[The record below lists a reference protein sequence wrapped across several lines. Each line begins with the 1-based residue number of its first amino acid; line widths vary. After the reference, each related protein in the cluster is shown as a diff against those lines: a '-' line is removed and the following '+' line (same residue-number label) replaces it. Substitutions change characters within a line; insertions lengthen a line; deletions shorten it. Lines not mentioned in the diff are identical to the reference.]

1 METQNSARHPT
12 VLAELAIA
20 LDMPTM
26 LRIALRVI
34 DWFIPERAKRTKS
47 DLGRARTFV
56 FTHLIGPATGQS
68 IAAFLLL
75 ADPRP
80 DSHVAV
86 IALGI
91 CLFAALPFLL
101 RVTGSLRL
109 VAVISVET
117 LIAVTL
123 FGAYFYGGVSSPFLP
138 WLLIALLNGLFYL
151 SDRPFSVL
159 GIFAANFAAFLV
171 FWYAAGSLPDR
182 VPMERMSIVGLVSVA
197 SATLYMAWVAIYY
210 GLLLASE
217 SALQR
222 EVLRHRNTAERLLHA
237 KDKAEKANKDKSIFL
252 AKMSH
257 ELRTPLNAVIGYSEI
272 LLEDCEPTTD
282 VQRCKDLGRINAAG
296 KHLLSLVADVLD
308 ISRIETNALQL
319 NLERF
324 DLRRLIEDVA
334 ATSQVLLERNQ
345 NELALD
351 VDPSIDFMQSD
362 ETKMR
367 QALLNLMSNAAKFTR
382 QGIVTLS
389 ARGYRAS
396 GEDWIEIAVRDTGI
410 GIGADDMKQLFQDF
424 RQIDVALNRKG
435 EGTGLGLAL
444 TQRLCALMGG
454 GISVDSE
461 LGHGACFTIRVP
473 ARLAVAPVDADGSSE
488 NEQSEEFALSA

>member
-1 METQNSARHPT
+1 
-12 VLAELAIA
+12 
-20 LDMPTM
+20 M
-26 LRIALRVI
+26 LGTALRVI

-56 FTHLIGPATGQS
+56 FTHLIGPVTGQS

-75 ADPRP
+75 ADPSP
-80 DSHVAV
+80 DSHIAV
-86 IALGI
+86 IAGGI
-91 CLFAALPFLL
+91 GLFAFLPFVLKL
-101 RVTGSLRL
+101 TGSLRL

-159 GIFAANFAAFLV
+159 GIFAVNFACFLAFWMV
-171 FWYAAGSLPDR
+171 TGALPDR
-182 VPMERMSIVGLVSVA
+182 VPMERMSVVGLVSVA

-222 EVLRHRNTAERLLHA
+222 EVLRHRNTAERLLAA

-257 ELRTPLNAVIGYSEI
+257 DLRTPLNAVIGYSEI
-272 LLEDCEPTTD
+272 LLEDCEPSAD
-282 VQRCKDLGRINAAG
+282 AQRYKDLGRINAAG

-308 ISRIETNALQL
+308 ISRIEANALHL
-319 NLERF
+319 NVERF
-324 DLRRLIEDVA
+324 NLPRLIESVA
-334 ATSQVLLERNQ
+334 ATSQVLLERNHNQ
-345 NELALD
+345 LVLN
-351 VDPSIDFMQSD
+351 VDPDIGIMQSD
-362 ETKMR
+362 ETKLR
-367 QALLNLMSNAAKFTR
+367 QALLNLMSNSAKFTKH
-382 QGIVTLS
+382 GVVTLS
-389 ARGYRAS
+389 ARRYRV
-396 GEDWIEIAVRDTGI
+396 GGGDWVEIAVGDTGI
-410 GIGADDMKQLFQDF
+410 GIAAEDLKTLFQDF
-424 RQIDVALNRKG
+424 HQIRGASTRSG

-473 ARLAVAPVDADGSSE
+473 ERLSVTPAQMSLHASE
-488 NEQSEEFALSA
+488 NEKLEELALSA

>member
-1 METQNSARHPT
+1 M
-12 VLAELAIA
+12 LA
-20 LDMPTM
+20 T
-26 LRIALRVI
+26 ALRVI

-56 FTHLIGPATGQS
+56 FTHLIGPVTGQS

-75 ADPRP
+75 ADPSP
-80 DSHVAV
+80 DSHIAV
-86 IALGI
+86 IAGGI
-91 CLFAALPFLL
+91 GLFAILPFILKL
-101 RVTGSLRL
+101 TGSLRL

-159 GIFAANFAAFLV
+159 GIFAINFAVFLAV
-171 FWYAAGSLPDR
+171 WMVTGALPDR
-182 VPMERMSIVGLVSVA
+182 MPMERMSLVGLVSVA

-222 EVLRHRNTAERLLHA
+222 EVLRHRNTAERLLAA

-272 LLEDCEPTTD
+272 LLEDCEPAAD
-282 VQRCKDLGRINAAG
+282 AQRHKDLGRINAAG

-308 ISRIETNALQL
+308 ISRIEANALHL
-319 NLERF
+319 NVERF
-324 DLRRLIEDVA
+324 NLPRLIDAVA
-334 ATSQVLLERNQ
+334 ATSQVLLERNHNQ
-345 NELALD
+345 LVL
-351 VDPSIDFMQSD
+351 SIDPAIEFMESD

-367 QALLNLMSNAAKFTR
+367 QALLNLMSNAAKFTK
-382 QGIVTLS
+382 QGVVELS
-389 ARGYRAS
+389 ARRYRGA
-396 GEDWIEIAVRDTGI
+396 GGDWVEIAVRDTGI
-410 GIGADDMKQLFQDF
+410 GIAVEDMKTLFQDF
-424 RQIDVALNRKG
+424 RQIHVASNRGG

-473 ARLAVAPVDADGSSE
+473 ERLSPAPAEASLRASA
-488 NEQSEEFALSA
+488 NEKLEELALSA

>member
-1 METQNSARHPT
+1 
-12 VLAELAIA
+12 
-20 LDMPTM
+20 M
-26 LRIALRVI
+26 LGTALRVI

-56 FTHLIGPATGQS
+56 FTHLVGPVTGQS

-80 DSHVAV
+80 DSHIAV
-86 IALGI
+86 IAGGI
-91 CLFAALPFLL
+91 GLFATLPFVLKL
-101 RVTGSLRL
+101 TGSLRL

-159 GIFAANFAAFLV
+159 GIFALNFACFLAFWMV
-171 FWYAAGSLPDR
+171 TGALPDR
-182 VPMERMSIVGLVSVA
+182 VPMERMSVVGLVSVA

-222 EVLRHRNTAERLLHA
+222 EVLRHRNTAERLLAA

-272 LLEDCEPTTD
+272 LLEDCEPSAD
-282 VQRCKDLGRINAAG
+282 PQRYKDLGRINAAG

-308 ISRIETNALQL
+308 ISRIEANALHL
-319 NLERF
+319 NVERF
-324 DLRRLIEDVA
+324 NLPRLIESVA
-334 ATSQVLLERNQ
+334 ATSQVLLERNHNQ
-345 NELALD
+345 LVLN
-351 VDPSIDFMQSD
+351 VDPAIGIMQSD
-362 ETKMR
+362 ETKLR
-367 QALLNLMSNAAKFTR
+367 QALLNLMSNSAKFTKH
-382 QGIVTLS
+382 GVVTL
-389 ARGYRAS
+389 
-396 GEDWIEIAVRDTGI
+396 
-410 GIGADDMKQLFQDF
+410 
-424 RQIDVALNRKG
+424 
-435 EGTGLGLAL
+435 
-444 TQRLCALMGG
+444 
-454 GISVDSE
+454 
-461 LGHGACFTIRVP
+461 
-473 ARLAVAPVDADGSSE
+473 
-488 NEQSEEFALSA
+488 

>member
-1 METQNSARHPT
+1 
-12 VLAELAIA
+12 
-20 LDMPTM
+20 M
-26 LRIALRVI
+26 LGTALRVI

-56 FTHLIGPATGQS
+56 FTHLVGPVTGQS

-80 DSHVAV
+80 DSHIAV
-86 IALGI
+86 IAGGI
-91 CLFAALPFLL
+91 GLFATLPFVLKL
-101 RVTGSLRL
+101 TGSLRL

-159 GIFAANFAAFLV
+159 GIFALNFACFLAFWMV
-171 FWYAAGSLPDR
+171 TGALPDR
-182 VPMERMSIVGLVSVA
+182 VPMERMSVVGLVSVA

-222 EVLRHRNTAERLLHA
+222 EVLRHRNTAERLLAA

-272 LLEDCEPTTD
+272 LLEDCEPSAD
-282 VQRCKDLGRINAAG
+282 PQRYKDLGRINAAG

-308 ISRIETNALQL
+308 ISRIEANALHL
-319 NLERF
+319 NVERF
-324 DLRRLIEDVA
+324 NLPRLIESVA
-334 ATSQVLLERNQ
+334 ATSQVLLERNHNQ
-345 NELALD
+345 LVLN
-351 VDPSIDFMQSD
+351 VDPAIGIMQSD
-362 ETKMR
+362 ETKLR
-367 QALLNLMSNAAKFTR
+367 QALLNLMSNSAKFTKH
-382 QGIVTLS
+382 GVVTLS
-389 ARGYRAS
+389 ARRYRV
-396 GEDWIEIAVRDTGI
+396 GGGDWIEIAVGDTGI
-410 GIGADDMKQLFQDF
+410 GIAAEDLKTLFQDF
-424 RQIDVALNRKG
+424 HQIRGASNRRG

-473 ARLAVAPVDADGSSE
+473 ERMSDAPSKMSLHASE
-488 NEQSEEFALSA
+488 NEKLEELALSA

>member
-1 METQNSARHPT
+1 
-12 VLAELAIA
+12 
-20 LDMPTM
+20 M
-26 LRIALRVI
+26 LGIALRVI

-68 IAAFLLL
+68 IAAFLFL
-75 ADPRP
+75 ADPSP
-80 DSHVAV
+80 DSHVVV
-86 IALGI
+86 IATGI
-91 CLFAALPFLL
+91 GLFALLPFLL
-101 RVTGSLRL
+101 KITGSLLL
-109 VAVISVET
+109 VAAISVET

-151 SDRPFSVL
+151 SDRPLTVL
-159 GIFAANFAAFLV
+159 AIFVVNFGAFLA

-222 EVLRHRNTAERLLHA
+222 EVLRHRNTAEWLLVA
-237 KDKAEKANKDKSIFL
+237 KEKAEKANTDKSIFL

-272 LLEDCEPTTD
+272 LLEDCEPAANP
-282 VQRCKDLGRINAAG
+282 QRHKDLGRINAAG

-308 ISRIETNALQL
+308 ISQIETSALQL
-319 NLERF
+319 NIERF
-324 DLRRLIEDVA
+324 HLPLLISDAA
-334 ATSQVLLERNQ
+334 ATSQVLLERNDNQ
-345 NELALD
+345 LVVS
-351 VDPSIDFMQSD
+351 VDSAVSFMKSD
-362 ETKMR
+362 ATKIR
-367 QALLNLMSNAAKFTR
+367 QAILNLMSNAAKFTKR
-382 QGIVTLS
+382 GVVTLS
-389 ARGYRAS
+389 ACSYRAA
-396 GEDWIEIAVRDTGI
+396 GTDWVEIAVRDTGI
-410 GIGADDMKQLFQDF
+410 GISAENLKSLFQDY
-424 RQIDVALNRKG
+424 RQIDVALNRGG

-473 ARLAVAPVDADGSSE
+473 ADLSLTVAATPFDDVGIKE
-488 NEQSEEFALSA
+488 SEELALSA

>member
-1 METQNSARHPT
+1 
-12 VLAELAIA
+12 
-20 LDMPTM
+20 M
-26 LRIALRVI
+26 LSIALRVI
-34 DWFIPERAKRTKS
+34 DWFIPERAKRTRS

-68 IAAFLLL
+68 IAAFLFL
-75 ADPRP
+75 ADPSP
-80 DSHVAV
+80 DSHVVV
-86 IALGI
+86 IAAGI
-91 CLFAALPFLL
+91 ALFAALPFLL
-101 RVTGSLRL
+101 KVTGSLFL

-123 FGAYFYGGVSSPFLP
+123 FGAFFYGGVSSPFLP
-138 WLLIALLNGLFYL
+138 WLLIALLNGLFYM
-151 SDRPFSVL
+151 SDRPLNVL
-159 GIFAANFAAFLV
+159 GIFVANFGAFLA
-171 FWYAAGSLPDR
+171 FWYVTGSLPDR

-222 EVLRHRNTAERLLHA
+222 EVLRHRNTAERLQHA
-237 KDKAEKANKDKSIFL
+237 KDKAEKANKDRSIFL

-272 LLEDCEPTTD
+272 LLEDCEPTTNL
-282 VQRCKDLGRINAAG
+282 QRHDDLGRINAAG

-308 ISRIETNALQL
+308 ISQIETSALQL
-319 NLERF
+319 NIERF
-324 DLRRLIEDVA
+324 NLPRLIGDVA
-334 ATSQVLLERNQ
+334 ATSQVLLERNHNQ
-345 NELALD
+345 LELC
-351 VDPSIDFMQSD
+351 VDPAVDFMKSD

-367 QALLNLMSNAAKFTR
+367 QAILNLMSNAAKFTNR
-382 QGIVTLS
+382 GLVTLS
-389 ARGYRAS
+389 ARRYRAT
-396 GEDWIEIAVRDTGI
+396 GADWIEIAVRDTGI
-410 GIGADDMKQLFQDF
+410 GISADNLKTLFQDF
-424 RQIDVALNRKG
+424 RQIDVALNRRG

-473 ARLAVAPVDADGSSE
+473 ADLAATTAEAPDCDAE
-488 NEQSEEFALSA
+488 NEKLEELALSA

>member
-1 METQNSARHPT
+1 
-12 VLAELAIA
+12 
-20 LDMPTM
+20 M
-26 LRIALRVI
+26 LTIALRFI
-34 DWFIPERAKRTKS
+34 DWFIPERAKRTRS

-56 FTHLIGPATGQS
+56 FTHLVGPVTGQS
-68 IAAFLLL
+68 IAAFLFL

-80 DSHVAV
+80 DSHIVV

-91 CLFAALPFLL
+91 GLFAALPFLL
-101 RVTGSLRL
+101 KMTGSLLL
-109 VAVISVET
+109 VAMISVET

-151 SDRPFSVL
+151 SDRPLSVL
-159 GIFAANFAAFLV
+159 GIFVANFAVFLA

-182 VPMERMSIVGLVSVA
+182 VPMERMSVVGLVSVA

-272 LLEDCEPTTD
+272 LLEDCEPATNP
-282 VQRCKDLGRINAAG
+282 QRRQDLGRINAAG

-308 ISRIETNALQL
+308 ISQIETSALQL
-319 NLERF
+319 NVERF
-324 DLRRLIEDVA
+324 SLPRLIDDVA
-334 ATSQVLLERNQ
+334 ATSQVLLARNHNQ
-345 NELALD
+345 LVLS
-351 VDPSIDFMQSD
+351 VDPAVGVMESD

-367 QALLNLMSNAAKFTR
+367 QAILNLMSNAAKFTNR
-382 QGIVTLS
+382 GVVTLS
-389 ARGYRAS
+389 ARSYRAA
-396 GEDWIEIAVRDTGI
+396 GADWIEIAVRDTGI
-410 GIGADDMKQLFQDF
+410 GISAQNLKTLFQDY
-424 RQIDVALNRKG
+424 RQIDVALNRAG

-454 GISVDSE
+454 GISIDSE

-473 ARLAVAPVDADGSSE
+473 ASLPETNAAAFYRDSE
-488 NEQSEEFALSA
+488 NDELEEFALSA

>member
-1 METQNSARHPT
+1 
-12 VLAELAIA
+12 
-20 LDMPTM
+20 M
-26 LRIALRVI
+26 LGTALRVI

-56 FTHLIGPATGQS
+56 FTHLIGPVTGQS

-75 ADPRP
+75 ADPSP
-80 DSHVAV
+80 DSHIAV
-86 IALGI
+86 IAGGI
-91 CLFAALPFLL
+91 GLFAFLPFVLKL
-101 RVTGSLRL
+101 TGSLRL

-159 GIFAANFAAFLV
+159 GIFAVNFACFLAFWMV
-171 FWYAAGSLPDR
+171 TGALPDR
-182 VPMERMSIVGLVSVA
+182 VPMERMSVVGLVSVA

-222 EVLRHRNTAERLLHA
+222 EVLRHRNTAERLLAA

-272 LLEDCEPTTD
+272 LLEDCEPSAD
-282 VQRCKDLGRINAAG
+282 AQRYKDLGRINAAG

-308 ISRIETNALQL
+308 ISRIEANALHL
-319 NLERF
+319 NVERF
-324 DLRRLIEDVA
+324 NLPRLIESVA
-334 ATSQVLLERNQ
+334 ATSQVLLERNHNQ
-345 NELALD
+345 LVLN
-351 VDPSIDFMQSD
+351 VDPDIGIMQSD
-362 ETKMR
+362 ETKLR
-367 QALLNLMSNAAKFTR
+367 QALLNLMSNSAKFTKH
-382 QGIVTLS
+382 GVVTLS
-389 ARGYRAS
+389 ARRYRV
-396 GEDWIEIAVRDTGI
+396 GGGDWVEIAVGDTGI
-410 GIGADDMKQLFQDF
+410 GIAAEDLKTLFQDF
-424 RQIDVALNRKG
+424 HQIRGASTRSG

-473 ARLAVAPVDADGSSE
+473 ERLSVTPAQMSLHASE
-488 NEQSEEFALSA
+488 NEKLEELALSA

>member
-1 METQNSARHPT
+1 MLET
-12 VLAELAIA
+12 
-20 LDMPTM
+20 
-26 LRIALRVI
+26 ALRAI

-80 DSHVAV
+80 DGHIAV
-86 IALGI
+86 IAAGI
-91 CLFAALPFLL
+91 GLFAILPFVL
-101 RVTGSLRL
+101 RLTGSLRL

-159 GIFAANFAAFLV
+159 GIFAVNFGAFLA
-171 FWYAAGSLPDR
+171 FWCVNGALPDR

-237 KDKAEKANKDKSIFL
+237 KDKAEKANRDKSIFL

-272 LLEDCEPTTD
+272 LLEDCESAGD
-282 VQRCKDLGRINAAG
+282 AQRYKDLERINAAG

-319 NLERF
+319 NVERF
-324 DLRRLIEDVA
+324 HLPRLIDNVA
-334 ATSQVLLERNQ
+334 ATSQVLLARYHNQ
-345 NELALD
+345 LALEL
-351 VDPSIDFMQSD
+351 DPAIGFMESD

-367 QALLNLMSNAAKFTR
+367 QALLNLMSNAAKFTKE
-382 QGIVTLS
+382 GIVTLS
-389 ARGYRAS
+389 ARRYRV
-396 GEDWIEIAVRDTGI
+396 GGRDWIEIAVRDTGI
-410 GIGADDMKQLFQDF
+410 GIGADEMKTLFQDF
-424 RQIDVALNRKG
+424 RQIDVALNRSG

-473 ARLAVAPVDADGSSE
+473 AYLSAASAEAPRTFASRSPRE
-488 NEQSEEFALSA
+488 LALSA

>member
-1 METQNSARHPT
+1 
-12 VLAELAIA
+12 
-20 LDMPTM
+20 M
-26 LRIALRVI
+26 LGTALRVI
-34 DWFIPERAKRTKS
+34 DWFIPERAKRTRS

-56 FTHLIGPATGQS
+56 FTHLIGPVTGQS
-68 IAAFLLL
+68 IAGFLLL

-80 DSHVAV
+80 DSHIAV
-86 IALGI
+86 IAGGI
-91 CLFAALPFLL
+91 GLFATLPFVLKL
-101 RVTGSLRL
+101 TGSLRL

-159 GIFAANFAAFLV
+159 GIFAVNFACFLAFWMLTG
-171 FWYAAGSLPDR
+171 ALPDR
-182 VPMERMSIVGLVSVA
+182 VPMERMSVVGLVSVA

-222 EVLRHRNTAERLLHA
+222 EVLRHRNTAERLLAA
-237 KDKAEKANKDKSIFL
+237 KEKAEKANKDKSIFL

-272 LLEDCEPTTD
+272 LLEDCEPSAD
-282 VQRCKDLGRINAAG
+282 PQRYKDLGRINAAG

-308 ISRIETNALQL
+308 ISRIEANALHL
-319 NLERF
+319 NVERF
-324 DLRRLIEDVA
+324 SLPRLIESVA
-334 ATSQVLLERNQ
+334 ATSQVLLERNHNQ
-345 NELALD
+345 LVLNI
-351 VDPSIDFMQSD
+351 DPAIGIMQSD

-367 QALLNLMSNAAKFTR
+367 QSLLNLMSNSAKFTTH
-382 QGIVTLS
+382 GVVTLS
-389 ARGYRAS
+389 ARRYRV
-396 GEDWIEIAVRDTGI
+396 GGGDWVEIAVGDTGI
-410 GIGADDMKQLFQDF
+410 GIVAEDLKTLFQDF
-424 RQIDVALNRKG
+424 HQIRGASNRRG

-473 ARLAVAPVDADGSSE
+473 ERLSVAPAEMSLHASE
-488 NEQSEEFALSA
+488 NEKLEELALSA

>member
-1 METQNSARHPT
+1 
-12 VLAELAIA
+12 L
-20 LDMPTM
+20 
-26 LRIALRVI
+26 I

-56 FTHLIGPATGQS
+56 FTHLVGPLTGQS
-68 IAAFLLL
+68 IVAFLVL
-75 ADPRP
+75 ADPQP
-80 DSHVAV
+80 DYHIV
-86 IALGI
+86 IIMLGVS
-91 CLFAALPFLL
+91 LFAALPFIL
-101 RVTGSLRL
+101 RMTGDLRL
-109 VAVISVET
+109 VAVISVEA

-123 FGAYFYGGVSSPFLP
+123 YGAFYYGGVSSPFLP

-151 SDRPFSVL
+151 SDRPFGVL
-159 GIFAANFAAFLV
+159 CLFVANFCGFLG
-171 FWYAAGSLPDR
+171 FWLATGALPER
-182 VPMERMSIVGLVSVA
+182 VPMERMSVVGLVSVA

-222 EVLRHRNTAERLLHA
+222 EVLRHRNTAEWLRLA
-237 KDKAEKANKDKSIFL
+237 KEKAENANKEKSIFL

-272 LLEDCEPTTD
+272 LLEDCESTPD
-282 VQRCKDLGRINAAG
+282 SQRHQDLKRINVAG

-308 ISRIETNALQL
+308 ISQIEKSALHL
-319 NLERF
+319 SIERF
-324 DLRRLIEDVA
+324 NLRRLIEDVA
-334 ATSQVLLERNQ
+334 VTSQILLGRNH
-345 NELALD
+345 NELQL
-351 VDPSIDFMQSD
+351 SIDPMIGFVESD

-367 QALLNLMSNAAKFTR
+367 QALLNLMSNAAKFTQR
-382 QGIVTLS
+382 GVVTLS
-389 ARGYRAS
+389 ARCYETATG
-396 GEDWIEIAVRDTGI
+396 DWVEIAVRDTGV
-410 GIGADDMKQLFQDF
+410 GVSAEDLKTLFQDF
-424 RQIDVALNRKG
+424 RQIDMGASRRS

-473 ARLAVAPVDADGSSE
+473 ARLSADAAEAPFFETVDDKL
-488 NEQSEEFALSA
+488 EELALSA

>member
-1 METQNSARHPT
+1 
-12 VLAELAIA
+12 
-20 LDMPTM
+20 M
-26 LRIALRVI
+26 LGTALRVI

-56 FTHLIGPATGQS
+56 FTHLIGPVTGQS

-75 ADPRP
+75 ADPSP
-80 DSHVAV
+80 DSHIAV
-86 IALGI
+86 IAGGI
-91 CLFAALPFLL
+91 GLFAFLPFVLKL
-101 RVTGSLRL
+101 TGSLRL

-159 GIFAANFAAFLV
+159 GIFAVNFACFLAFWMV
-171 FWYAAGSLPDR
+171 TSALPDR
-182 VPMERMSIVGLVSVA
+182 VPMERMSVVGLVSVA

-222 EVLRHRNTAERLLHA
+222 EVLRHRNTAERLLAA

-272 LLEDCEPTTD
+272 LLEDCEPGAD
-282 VQRCKDLGRINAAG
+282 AQRYKDLGRINAAG

-308 ISRIETNALQL
+308 ISRIEANALHL
-319 NLERF
+319 NVERF
-324 DLRRLIEDVA
+324 NLPRLIESVA
-334 ATSQVLLERNQ
+334 ATSQVLLERNHNQ
-345 NELALD
+345 LVLN
-351 VDPSIDFMQSD
+351 VDPAIGIMQSD
-362 ETKMR
+362 ETKLR
-367 QALLNLMSNAAKFTR
+367 QALLNLMSNSAKFTTH
-382 QGIVTLS
+382 GVVTLS
-389 ARGYRAS
+389 ARRYRVS
-396 GEDWIEIAVRDTGI
+396 GGDWVEIAVGDTGI
-410 GIGADDMKQLFQDF
+410 GIAAEDLKTLFQDF
-424 RQIDVALNRKG
+424 HQIRGASNRSG

-473 ARLAVAPVDADGSSE
+473 ERLSVAPAQMSLHASE
-488 NEQSEEFALSA
+488 NENLEELALSA

>member
-1 METQNSARHPT
+1 
-12 VLAELAIA
+12 
-20 LDMPTM
+20 M
-26 LRIALRVI
+26 LGTALRVI
-34 DWFIPERAKRTKS
+34 DWFIPERAKRTRS

-56 FTHLIGPATGQS
+56 FTHLIGPVTGQS
-68 IAAFLLL
+68 IAGFLLL

-80 DSHVAV
+80 DSHIAV
-86 IALGI
+86 IAGGI
-91 CLFAALPFLL
+91 GLFATLPFVLKL
-101 RVTGSLRL
+101 TGSLRL

-159 GIFAANFAAFLV
+159 GIFAVNFACFLAFWMLTG
-171 FWYAAGSLPDR
+171 ALPDR
-182 VPMERMSIVGLVSVA
+182 VPMERMSVVGLVSVA

-222 EVLRHRNTAERLLHA
+222 EVLRHRNTAERLLAA
-237 KDKAEKANKDKSIFL
+237 KEKAEKANKDKSIFL

-272 LLEDCEPTTD
+272 LLEDCEPSAD
-282 VQRCKDLGRINAAG
+282 PQRYKDLGRINAAG

-308 ISRIETNALQL
+308 ISRIEANALHL
-319 NLERF
+319 NVERF
-324 DLRRLIEDVA
+324 SLPRLIESVA
-334 ATSQVLLERNQ
+334 ATSQVLLERNHNQ
-345 NELALD
+345 LVLNI
-351 VDPSIDFMQSD
+351 DPAIGIMQSD
-362 ETKMR
+362 ETKLR
-367 QALLNLMSNAAKFTR
+367 QSLLNLMSNSAKFTTH
-382 QGIVTLS
+382 GVVTLS
-389 ARGYRAS
+389 ARRYRV
-396 GEDWIEIAVRDTGI
+396 GGGDWVEIAVGDTGI
-410 GIGADDMKQLFQDF
+410 GIAAEDLKTLFQDF
-424 RQIDVALNRKG
+424 HQIRGASNRRG

-473 ARLAVAPVDADGSSE
+473 ECLSVAPAEMSLHASE
-488 NEQSEEFALSA
+488 NEKLEELALSA

>member
-1 METQNSARHPT
+1 
-12 VLAELAIA
+12 
-20 LDMPTM
+20 M
-26 LRIALRVI
+26 LGTALRVI

-56 FTHLIGPATGQS
+56 FTHLIGPVTGQS

-75 ADPRP
+75 ADPSP
-80 DSHVAV
+80 DSHIAV
-86 IALGI
+86 IAGGI
-91 CLFAALPFLL
+91 GLFAFLPFVLKL
-101 RVTGSLRL
+101 TGSLRL

-159 GIFAANFAAFLV
+159 GIFAVNFACFLAFWMV
-171 FWYAAGSLPDR
+171 TGALPDR
-182 VPMERMSIVGLVSVA
+182 VPMERMSVVGLVSVA

-222 EVLRHRNTAERLLHA
+222 EVLRHRNTAERLLAA

-272 LLEDCEPTTD
+272 LLEDCEPSAD
-282 VQRCKDLGRINAAG
+282 AQRYKDLGRINAAG

-308 ISRIETNALQL
+308 ISRIEANALHL
-319 NLERF
+319 NVERF
-324 DLRRLIEDVA
+324 NLPRLIESVA
-334 ATSQVLLERNQ
+334 ATSQVLLERNHNQ
-345 NELALD
+345 LVLN
-351 VDPSIDFMQSD
+351 VDPDIGIMQSD
-362 ETKMR
+362 ETKLR
-367 QALLNLMSNAAKFTR
+367 QALLNLMSNSAKFTKH
-382 QGIVTLS
+382 GVVTLS
-389 ARGYRAS
+389 ARRYRV
-396 GEDWIEIAVRDTGI
+396 GGGDWVEIAVGDTGI
-410 GIGADDMKQLFQDF
+410 GIAAEDLKTLFQDF
-424 RQIDVALNRKG
+424 HQIRGASTRSG

-473 ARLAVAPVDADGSSE
+473 ERMSDAPSKMSLHASE
-488 NEQSEEFALSA
+488 NEKLEELALSA